1 MLSLVIFNEK
11 RSSNMATIAEH
22 AVFHS
27 QANEQE
33 RAETEVSCYECTN
46 CFHVSEQCLID
57 VCPHCGESLVER
69 NLRPS
74 ELLETPESHGC
85 RLITKE
91 DETVFQHH
99 SKFA

>member
-1 MLSLVIFNEK
+1 
-11 RSSNMATIAEH
+11 MATIAEH

-57 VCPHCGESLVER
+57 VCPCGQHSRSQGSEATRNHQLGLMPRDRSVTSGWSMSTFYLRALTWSHQSL
-69 NLRPS
+69 
-74 ELLETPESHGC
+74 LL
-85 RLITKE
+85 
-91 DETVFQHH
+91 
-99 SKFA
+99 